1 MRDSEESGLSR
12 ALLVGGEE
20 RSLSVA
26 SSAKPNLSSLGKR
39 YYWSLALNALLLV
52 LTIVMGCLYFSRA
65 NSSSSPSKSAAAFS
79 ADACNFG
86 PTHHSH
92 IVLPLASDRTSCAK
106 QGAHFFMSHGATF
119 FCPHTF
125 DVKLLATIQ
134 EGDARKTLCDK
145 HFDGVDTKKSSK
157 VALRP
162 TLPAGGLPALARGQ
176 LKSWT
181 SNVMYHILEFGKDN
195 NAGPGNGWNLT
206 TIRTKPTNVHV
217 LHVLYGRELEV
228 MPKPAEL
235 TYLAHYAGTGGKAI
249 LSHYIST
256 SGTSGFAHI
265 LKVLIQLPDAP
276 STGVALRQSW
286 ATFLTVDGREDNFH
300 DKLGEGDTSVKG
312 TLHMYDS
319 LGMPATVSVRVT
331 VTLDYYAGASDG
343 FAGFGSMC
351 PNKLPYPQSPTVCG
365 MEIPR

>member
-1 MRDSEESGLSR
+1 MRDNEESGLSR

-145 HFDGVDTKKSSK
+145 HFDGVDTKKSSNG
-157 VALRP
+157 ARS
-162 TLPAGGLPALARGQ
+162 LP
-176 LKSWT
+176 
-181 SNVMYHILEFGKDN
+181 
-195 NAGPGNGWNLT
+195 
-206 TIRTKPTNVHV
+206 
-217 LHVLYGRELEV
+217 
-228 MPKPAEL
+228 
-235 TYLAHYAGTGGKAI
+235 
-249 LSHYIST
+249 
-256 SGTSGFAHI
+256 
-265 LKVLIQLPDAP
+265 P
-276 STGVALRQSW
+276 SR
-286 ATFLTVDGREDNFH
+286 
-300 DKLGEGDTSVKG
+300 
-312 TLHMYDS
+312 
-319 LGMPATVSVRVT
+319 
-331 VTLDYYAGASDG
+331 
-343 FAGFGSMC
+343 
-351 PNKLPYPQSPTVCG
+351 
-365 MEIPR
+365 